1 MPVSIQAFTPMH
13 LVSLELDKHYL
24 GFRLQRQY
32 SKDLHLP
39 QESQIQQIKKK
50 KLRLTLVH
58 SMKLKSVEGC
68 KKT

>member
-39 QESQIQQIKKK
+39 QESQTQKIKKNN
-50 KLRLTLVH
+50 
-58 SMKLKSVEGC
+58 
-68 KKT
+68 